1 MILNPTRPV
10 WPGFSSSKS
19 LCGDANCME
28 QLLLHC
34 ANAIE
39 SNDATLTQQTIWV
52 INNLASSDGDST
64 QRLAS
69 SLLRA
74 LISRAA
80 TKSPAF
86 SFLSV
91 ASASHETL
99 HRFSVIELAVFVDLT
114 PWHRFGFIAANA
126 AILDAVKG
134 YSSVHI
140 VDLSLTHCM
149 QIPTLLDSMATK
161 LINKEQSP
169 PLLKLT
175 VVLSESPPPPLL
187 GISYEELGLKLVS
200 FAATRNV
207 AMEFRIIYSSYSD
220 GLSSLIEQLRLDPLV
235 CNEALVVNCH
245 MMLHYIPND
254 TLSYSSP
261 SRSLFLKELR
271 DLNPTMVTLIEED
284 ADFTSSNFIARL
296 RSLFNYMWIP
306 YDTADTF
313 LTCGSEQRQWYEADI
328 GWRIDNVVAKEGAE
342 RVERLEPKSRW
353 FKRMREADFTGVGFG
368 EAVAREVQTMLEEHA
383 AGWGMKRDVDDSDD
397 VERFVLTWKGHSVV
411 FASAWVPMNRVDG
424 CSHTLTV
431 WPGFSSSK
439 SLCGDANCMEQLL
452 LHCANAIES
461 NDATLTQQTI
471 WVINNLASSDGDSTQ
486 RLASSLLRALISR
499 AATKSPAFSF
509 LSVASA
515 SHETL
520 HRFSVIELAAFVDLT
535 PWHRFGFIAANAAIL
550 DAVKGY
556 SSVHIVDLSLTHCM
570 QIPTLID
577 SMATKL
583 INKEQSL
590 PLLKLTVV
598 LSESPPPPLLGI
610 SYEEL
615 GLKLVS
621 FAATRNVAMEFRIIY
636 SSYSDGLS
644 SLIEQL
650 RLDPLACN
658 EALVVNCHMMLHYIS
673 HEALSYSSP
682 SRSLFLKE
690 LRDLNPTMVT
700 LIEEDADFTSSN
712 FISRFFFGLYY
723 YVALR

>member
-1 MILNPTRPV
+1 MNKAMILNPTRPV

-99 HRFSVIELAVFVDLT
+99 HRFSVIELAAFVDLT

-149 QIPTLLDSMATK
+149 QIPTLIDSMATK
-161 LINKEQSP
+161 LIDKEQPP

-328 GWRIDNVVAKEGAE
+328 GWKIDNVVAKEGAE

-353 FKRMREADFTGVGFG
+353 FERMREADFTGVGFG

-424 CSHTLTV
+424 CSHV
-431 WPGFSSSK
+431 
-439 SLCGDANCMEQLL
+439 
-452 LHCANAIES
+452 
-461 NDATLTQQTI
+461 
-471 WVINNLASSDGDSTQ
+471 
-486 RLASSLLRALISR
+486 
-499 AATKSPAFSF
+499 
-509 LSVASA
+509 
-515 SHETL
+515 
-520 HRFSVIELAAFVDLT
+520 
-535 PWHRFGFIAANAAIL
+535 
-550 DAVKGY
+550 
-556 SSVHIVDLSLTHCM
+556 
-570 QIPTLID
+570 
-577 SMATKL
+577 
-583 INKEQSL
+583 
-590 PLLKLTVV
+590 
-598 LSESPPPPLLGI
+598 
-610 SYEEL
+610 
-615 GLKLVS
+615 
-621 FAATRNVAMEFRIIY
+621 
-636 SSYSDGLS
+636 
-644 SLIEQL
+644 
-650 RLDPLACN
+650 
-658 EALVVNCHMMLHYIS
+658 EA
-673 HEALSYSSP
+673 
-682 SRSLFLKE
+682 
-690 LRDLNPTMVT
+690 
-700 LIEEDADFTSSN
+700 
-712 FISRFFFGLYY
+712 
-723 YVALR
+723 